1 MTSLKILTRLVVTGL
16 CCVVHDFPTLTTD
29 FDWCGMT
36 ALQTLCILKCS
47 VELGHGVASLLQLSY
62 LKHISSERS
71 TFEGNNDIECLAAL
85 SYHLARSHPD
95 AKLVLQTRDVLQ
107 YFK

>member
-1 MTSLKILTRLVVTGL
+1 VGCR
-16 CCVVHDFPTLTTD
+16 P
-29 FDWCGMT
+29 
-36 ALQTLCILKCS
+36 LQTLCILKCS
-47 VELGHGVASLLQLSY
+47 IELGHGVASLLQLNY
-62 LKHISSERS
+62 LNHISFERS
-71 TFEGNNDIECLAAL
+71 TFEGNNDVECLAAL